1 MSTSSDARS
10 PGIAVDIGGSKLAVA
25 LAEGDDDGAIVRVST
40 PREGGPDAVV
50 RAVAD
55 AARRLVGDRRIARI
69 VVASAGSLDTAAG
82 VVRWASNLPF
92 VDYPL
97 AGRVGD
103 ALRAPVI
110 LVGDTT
116 AATVAEFSVPSRRHV
131 ANGVYVT
138 VSSGIG
144 VGMLFNG
151 RVYTGDRGHAGELG
165 HIPAVPGG
173 LLCRCGRRGCLEAY
187 SSGGGLEDRAMRMLA
202 RHDASSVLAVGA
214 ARGELSARAIV
225 EAARGGDPVAEPL
238 VAEAVERLAVA
249 IAAMIQ
255 ILGPEVVVLGGGLM
269 LADDVFDR
277 VDARVQEL
285 LRFGQD
291 GAAGVL
297 ARAMHADRSPLEGAR
312 AICRCEPR
320 AMSMGADAGWA

>member
-1 MSTSSDARS
+1 MSTSSDARA

-25 LAEGDDDGAIVRVST
+25 LAEGDGDGAIVRVST

-50 RAVAD
+50 HAVAE
-55 AARRLVGDRRIARI
+55 AARRLVGDRPIARI
-69 VVASAGSLDTAAG
+69 VVASAGSLDTAAC

-103 ALRAPVI
+103 ALGAPVI

-173 LLCRCGRRGCLEAY
+173 LSAVWPAGLPRGLRLRRGPRGPCL
-187 SSGGGLEDRAMRMLA
+187 RMLA
-202 RHDASSVLAVGA
+202 RHDASSALAAERRGA
-214 ARGELSARAIV
+214 SCRRGPSSKRRGAVTLSRSHSS
-225 EAARGGDPVAEPL
+225 RRRSSDSPWPL
-238 VAEAVERLAVA
+238 
-249 IAAMIQ
+249 
-255 ILGPEVVVLGGGLM
+255 
-269 LADDVFDR
+269 
-277 VDARVQEL
+277 
-285 LRFGQD
+285 
-291 GAAGVL
+291 
-297 ARAMHADRSPLEGAR
+297 
-312 AICRCEPR
+312 PR
-320 AMSMGADAGWA
+320 